1 MGVPTS
7 EVGYTS
13 AMPRR
18 EYYEVHKDMWG
29 IGEKINRIKEC
40 LVEGLSVSIPG
51 IWVKKVVLLANKVPT
66 VCISTSV
73 REVLPT
79 TSYISQFPLMR

>member
-18 EYYEVHKDMWG
+18 EDHELHKDMWG
-29 IGEKINRIKEC
+29 ELGEGDIK
-40 LVEGLSVSIPG
+40 
-51 IWVKKVVLLANKVPT
+51 
-66 VCISTSV
+66 
-73 REVLPT
+73 
-79 TSYISQFPLMR
+79 YIRW